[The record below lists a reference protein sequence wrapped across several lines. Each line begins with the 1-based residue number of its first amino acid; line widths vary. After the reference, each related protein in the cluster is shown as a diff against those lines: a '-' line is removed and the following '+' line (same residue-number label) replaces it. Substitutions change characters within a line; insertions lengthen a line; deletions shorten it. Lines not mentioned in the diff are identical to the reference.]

1 MIANGRMPIW
11 STCMPCF
18 RRCAD
23 PSLPE
28 SYQFARTDDY
38 LTAIGG
44 TGAKVVYRLGESI
57 EHTRRKYH
65 VAPPADYD
73 KWTAACLGIIR
84 HENEGWAGG
93 AHRKIGYWEIWNE
106 PDNRPAMWTG
116 SDDDYFRLYV
126 TAAKGIKAQ
135 FPGLMV
141 GGPAAGG
148 TGDVVHGELRPTAFL
163 TGFLN
168 ACRTKSAPLDFFSWH
183 TYSDDPHIFAV
194 KARAIRR
201 WLDEQGFRKT
211 EIHLNE
217 WNYLPGNEWG
227 PLLVAGQGIP
237 REKWYAEMGIARGA
251 AFIAAVLVDLQDSP
265 IDVANL
271 YSGDSSPFGLFSR
284 HGVPKTTFHAMKAF
298 RKLLDTPRRIAA
310 TTSDG
315 TTFATCAGINAEQ
328 SEISILTSNYRGK
341 DRLLDVSVEKLPW
354 PSRPTW
360 KAFLVD
366 DEHNLEP
373 VEPISVDD
381 SPLRLRFNLA
391 APGVLVIQLHRSLEE
406 TGTIRDK

>member
-1 MIANGRMPIW
+1 MNGIICRAT
-11 STCMPCF
+11 SGD
-18 RRCAD
+18 RC
-23 PSLPE
+23 SLP
-28 SYQFARTDDY
+28 ARDS
-38 LTAIGG
+38 AR
-44 TGAKVVYRLGESI
+44 KVV
-57 EHTRRKYH
+57 RR
-65 VAPPADYD
+65 
-73 KWTAACLGIIR
+73 
-84 HENEGWAGG
+84 N
-93 AHRKIGYWEIWNE
+93 
-106 PDNRPAMWTG
+106 
-116 SDDDYFRLYV
+116 
-126 TAAKGIKAQ
+126 
-135 FPGLMV
+135 
-141 GGPAAGG
+141 
-148 TGDVVHGELRPTAFL
+148 
-163 TGFLN
+163 
-168 ACRTKSAPLDFFSWH
+168 
-183 TYSDDPHIFAV
+183 
-194 KARAIRR
+194 
-201 WLDEQGFRKT
+201 
-211 EIHLNE
+211 
-217 WNYLPGNEWG
+217 
-227 PLLVAGQGIP
+227 GQ
-237 REKWYAEMGIARGA
+237 RRGA

-391 APGVLVIQLHRSLEE
+391 RARRSCDPASPFPGRNRNYPRQSEHAPPVELTAQADFRSARFPRAAD
-406 TGTIRDK
+406 GNRRRRDRSACARRLSYL